1 MLVRYHR
8 FDQKLYA
15 VRAVE
20 SMAEKD
26 TCQVGRL
33 ESMSLEF
40 GTRHCGMQCPYCYV
54 GGGRPQPRS
63 ARRKRKPL
71 TVAELLDVVDQAVEL
86 GLGGVGFIGPYEPL
100 QEPEFTE
107 IVVRLRARG
116 LRVTVFTKGQCITEE
131 LAEILSNNDVTL
143 GITVHALHGA
153 IHDQLTGVDGSYR
166 RMMQGIRTL
175 LQRGYDTKRQRILIQ
190 SVVLQPNI
198 AELLSVWRWARERG
212 FTPFIERLTVQGA
225 ARAHMPELSVTP
237 EELCE
242 LFHRICA
249 MDRAEFGRAWSPH
262 PPWIG
267 ESCTRHLNGCHLT
280 VDGYVQPCT
289 GVDIPLGNVRDVGLA
304 DILRE
309 SFVLRELRDIQ
320 QTIQGACRN
329 CVFSASCYGC
339 RGQAYQLTG
348 DYLAADPCCWHNP
361 ARCDEACSMAQACR
375 GAKDEARCAEVRP
388 SGVDLSRPERTGCTE
403 AHHRRQEQPS

>member
-1 MLVRYHR
+1 MLVRQHR
-8 FDQKLYA
+8 FEQKLYA
-15 VRAVE
+15 IRVVG
-20 SMAEKD
+20 SMAEED
-26 TCQVGRL
+26 TCQAVRL

-54 GGGRPQPRS
+54 GGDRFQPRS
-63 ARRKRKPL
+63 ARRERKPL
-71 TVAELLDVVDQAVEL
+71 TVDELLDVVEQAVEL

-143 GITVHALHGA
+143 GVTVHALHSA

-166 RMMQGIRTL
+166 RMMQGIGTL

-198 AELLSVWRWARERG
+198 TELLGVWRWAREG
-212 FTPFIERLTVQGA
+212 SFTPFIERLTVQGA

-242 LFHRICA
+242 LSHRICA
-249 MDRAEFGRAWSPH
+249 MDRTEFGRVWSPH

-280 VDGYVQPCT
+280 VDGYIQPCT
-289 GVDIPLGNVRDVGLA
+289 GVDIPLGNVRDVRLT

-309 SFVLRELRDIQ
+309 SQVLRELRDIRH
-320 QTIQGACRN
+320 TIKGACRD
-329 CVFSASCYGC
+329 CTLSTSCYGC

-361 ARCDEACSMAQACR
+361 TRCKEACSMVHACR
-375 GAKDEARCAEVRP
+375 GANEEAGRAEVRS
-388 SGVDLSRPERTGCTE
+388 SGRDVRRPKQTGCTE
-403 AHHRRQEQPS
+403 AHDRRQGQPS